1 MRECSGNQRRLGE
14 VSKEE
19 AALRWEIVR
28 GHSRERKKN
37 KVVEE
42 PTKLMMNSGTA
53 PKGAGSDKQV
63 HTGETKRS
71 MRNPVTELMSS

>member
-28 GHSRERKKN
+28 GQYWGRRTN
-37 KVVEE
+37 KVVAEHK
-42 PTKLMMNSGTA
+42 TLMLNSGTA